1 MASCHSQKDTSSNW
15 RKKRSM
21 RCASLAVA
29 RRSTTGVEHST
40 PSIGVI

>member
-1 MASCHSQKDTSSNW
+1 
-15 RKKRSM
+15 M

-40 PSIGVI
+40 PSIWVI